1 MKVREQLHFHSVI
14 MILMRDFNRGGS
26 ASGRSFGGGGG
37 NRGGYSGG
45 GNRGGFGGG
54 GNRGGG
60 FSGGDREMFQATCA
74 SCGNSCEVP
83 FRPTGSKP
91 VYCNDC
97 FKKNAPEG
105 GDRGGFGG
113 DRRSDSRDSRPSRD
127 FSAPAP
133 RPSNGPDMSGINAK
147 LDKIIELL
155 SGNAPKSPKKEKAVM
170 VEESLPAQ
178 LPETPMV
185 VEEVMEEKPKKKSKK
200 AEVAPE
206 ETTQVSD
213 ATE

>member
-1 MKVREQLHFHSVI
+1 
-14 MILMRDFNRGGS
+14 MRDFNKGGS
-26 ASGRSFGGGGG
+26 SSGGRSFGGGG
-37 NRGGYSGG
+37 NRGSYSGG
-45 GNRGGFGGG
+45 GNRGGFSGG

-60 FSGGDREMFQATCA
+60 GFGGGDREMFQATCA

-97 FKKNAPEG
+97 FKKNAPQD
-105 GDRGGFGG
+105 DRGG

-133 RPSNGPDMSGINAK
+133 RPSSGPDMSGINAK

-155 SGNAPKSPKKEKAVM
+155 SQNAPKAPKKEKAVI
-170 VEESLPAQ
+170 VEESLPAD

-185 VEEVMEEKPKKKSKK
+185 IEEVVEEKPKKKSKK
-200 AEVAPE
+200 AEAPAE
-206 ETTQVSD
+206 ITTESSESSEV
-213 ATE
+213 TE

>member
-1 MKVREQLHFHSVI
+1 
-14 MILMRDFNRGGS
+14 MILMRDFNRGGNS
-26 ASGRSFGGGGG
+26 GGGRSFG
-37 NRGGYSGG
+37 GG

-54 GNRGGG
+54 NRGGFGGGNRGG

-74 SCGNSCEVP
+74 SCGKSCEVP

-97 FKKNAPEG
+97 FKKNDTG
-105 GDRGGFGG
+105 GERREYGGE
-113 DRRSDSRDSRPSRD
+113 RRDESRDSRPSRD
-127 FSAPAP
+127 FSAP

-155 SGNAPKSPKKEKAVM
+155 SQNAPKSPKKEKAVM
-170 VEESLPAQ
+170 IEEILPAE

-200 AEVAPE
+200 VLETPE
-206 ETTQVSD
+206 EVTEVSE